1 MKKCSF
7 LITFA
12 IAAST
17 FIGTSHLAYADGSSD
32 DEVLPPIVFLLLDT
46 SGSMNEIF
54 DPTTNN
60 TRLTNALAEIIGG
73 ATNKDSSHKLIRA
86 ECGKEYKKE
95 GDECLDNG
103 KKFTMPF
110 PELNLS
116 TGGYEQKNKLIREN
130 AQIARPA
137 NTSNY
142 TTVDASYDQN
152 GVIQDY
158 LSMVK
163 FGFAGFAVGSGGSV
177 GKDSIIQQAAALA
190 GGRTADTKL
199 RFTMI

>member
-1 MKKCSF
+1 
-7 LITFA
+7 
-12 IAAST
+12 
-17 FIGTSHLAYADGSSD
+17 
-32 DEVLPPIVFLLLDT
+32 
-46 SGSMNEIF
+46 
-54 DPTTNN
+54 
-60 TRLTNALAEIIGG
+60 
-73 ATNKDSSHKLIRA
+73 
-86 ECGKEYKKE
+86 
-95 GDECLDNG
+95 
-103 KKFTMPF
+103 MPF

-199 RFTMI
+199 RFTMIWGHRLVIANRIAISTHTFLSLAKVGHSEIRDIYLT